1 MKTLRELLNDFL
13 EHRRLLHYS
22 SRSITGLYY
31 DVRLFLRWLELAQ
44 VVVTPAELRA
54 PHLRQYLQ
62 HLLERAN
69 RLDQPLKP
77 RSVNKFMDSARHF
90 LRYLVEHGH
99 LPKTW
104 PDLLERI
111 KEPKHLPTSVLTH
124 EQVKTLLACVDT
136 TTNLGYRNRTMLEL
150 IYSAGLR
157 AGELLGLNIG
167 DLDLPNAT
175 ALVTGKGDKQRVV
188 PVGRT
193 ALRYLETYL
202 RAVRPFL
209 LKKNPAEPALFLNQ
223 WGGRMI
229 YTTFRRM
236 VQSYAQRAALSVHVT
251 THTFRRSC
259 ATEMLRGGA
268 NMYHVKELL
277 GHERLDTLKHYVRLT
292 ITDLK
297 KTHAACHPREKKHD
311 L

>member
-1 MKTLRELLNDFL
+1 M
-13 EHRRLLHYS
+13 
-22 SRSITGLYY
+22 
-31 DVRLFLRWLELAQ
+31 RLFLRWLELAQ
-44 VVVTPAELRA
+44 AVVTLAELRA

-62 HLLERAN
+62 HLIERAN
-69 RLDQPLKP
+69 RLDRPLKP

-90 LRYLVEHGH
+90 LRYLAEQGH

-104 PDLLERI
+104 PELLERI

-124 EQVKTLLACVDT
+124 EQVKALLACVDT
-136 TTNLGYRNRTMLEL
+136 STNLDYRNRTMLEL

-157 AGELLGLNIG
+157 AGELLGLNVG

-209 LKKNPAEPALFLNQ
+209 LKKNPTELALFLNQ
-223 WGGRMI
+223 WGARML

-236 VQSYAQRAALSVHVT
+236 VQSYAQRAGLSVHVT

-277 GHERLDTLKHYVRLT
+277 GHERLDTLKHYV
-292 ITDLK
+292 
-297 KTHAACHPREKKHD
+297 
-311 L
+311 